1 MVLCSRKGYTREV
14 EVGWN
19 DCFVV
24 VSDFVGVLGRGDS
37 AIRKLE
43 RHPLNNSL
51 PKLAMLIMPDLT
63 QTQLEQLGLAH
74 LLECLQAG
82 NKRLVACG
90 RLRADEEEPGGRVE
104 GVSRGLNLILNNT

>member
-1 MVLCSRKGYTREV
+1 MVFRSGESDAREV
-14 EVGWN
+14 EIGWN
-19 DCFVV
+19 GGFVV

-63 QTQLEQLGLAH
+63 QTQLE
-74 LLECLQAG
+74 
-82 NKRLVACG
+82 
-90 RLRADEEEPGGRVE
+90 
-104 GVSRGLNLILNNT
+104 

>member
-1 MVLCSRKGYTREV
+1 M
-14 EVGWN
+14 
-19 DCFVV
+19 V

-43 RHPLNNSL
+43 RHPLDNSL
-51 PKLAMLIMPDLT
+51 PELAMLIMPDLT

-74 LLECLQAG
+74 LLECLQAW

-90 RLRADEEEPGGRVE
+90 RLRADEEQPGGRVE
-104 GVSRGLNLILNNT
+104 GVFRVLNLILNNT